1 MQKYCAKCD
10 KIFSSTANFCSWCGQ
25 DMRDFKEYK
34 DFKTYAERLE
44 THKQMKRDAQL
55 GNNYKE
61 ERKPMLNEQLTLF

>member
-1 MQKYCAKCD
+1 
-10 KIFSSTANFCSWCGQ
+10 
-25 DMRDFKEYK
+25 MRDFKEYK

-44 THKQMKRDAQL
+44 LHKQMKRDAQL